1 MSFDNEKVDN
11 NVDQTSEVLS
21 WESFFEQRDR
31 ELPDEQIDGIGSLK
45 IRSCVSTLPYKS
57 EELFNKYVKN

>member
-21 WESFFEQRDR
+21 WEGFFEQRDR
-31 ELPDEQIDGIGSLK
+31 ALSDDQIEDGIGSLK
-45 IRSCVSTLPYKS
+45 IHSSVSTLPYKS
-57 EELFNKYVKN
+57 EQLF